1 MQYAPDL
8 YLYTNEII
16 ETHVFLYY
24 VFIKKMSIK
33 CIKALLTIIYLQV
46 TIATTSTASTQQASA
61 YTIQFHSIVVQT

>member
-16 ETHVFLYY
+16 ETHVFLY